1 MRGDGSHGPS
11 DVQILITAADAYLA
25 LEQAFLTARSDILA
39 SFLVFD
45 PHTLLRSDAGRAVG
59 RTWFDLIVHTLRRG
73 VAITLTLSDF
83 DPIARAQM
91 HRGTWHSL
99 RVLQAAAEVAG
110 PGSAQL
116 SARAARH
123 PGQVGWA
130 ARLAIAPVILVRV
143 WRTADWLNR
152 QTPGLRATALRD
164 MPAVAD
170 MMVTRSDGRV
180 RPRLWPVPTLHPCVH
195 HQKIAVFDRSR
206 LYVGGLDLNERR
218 YDDHDHQRPGHQTWH
233 DVQLMI
239 DGPVAEGAARHLE
252 SFEAVTAG
260 DQPPV
265 DTGGLLVT
273 LSSRRKGAPLG
284 FGPRPL
290 VRDIHAAHCAAIARA
305 RGLIYLESQY
315 FRDQSLTRALCR
327 AARSQPDLGLI
338 LLLPGAPEE
347 LAFDGNSGLDQ
358 QMGEWYQAHCLRKL
372 QRAFGKRLFIGGA
385 AQRRR
390 GVVQE
395 ENGRDLLAGAPL
407 IYIHAKLSV
416 FDHAAIVSSAN
427 LNARSMRWDTESG
440 VRLDNPETV
449 ALLRQRAMRHW
460 LPKGADHGFTDPAT
474 AVAAW
479 RGLALSNA
487 ARAPA
492 DRQGFVVPYDLRAAE
507 RFGTAV
513 PFLPPEMV

>member
-1 MRGDGSHGPS
+1 MPAERAGE
-11 DVQILITAADAYLA
+11 VRILITASAAYPA
-25 LEQAFLTARSDILA
+25 LEDAFLTARSEIVG

-45 PHTLLRSDAGRAVG
+45 PTTRLRSEAGLAVG

-83 DPIARAQM
+83 DPIARAPM

-99 RVLQAAAEVAG
+99 RLLQAAAEVAG
-110 PGSAQL
+110 PGSARL
-116 SARAARH
+116 VARAALH
-123 PGQVGWA
+123 PAQVGA
-130 ARLAIAPVILVRV
+130 VTRTLIAPMIFARL
-143 WRTADWLNR
+143 WRLAAWLNR
-152 QTPGLRATALRD
+152 QPPDQRATGLRD
-164 MPAVAD
+164 MPMVASL
-170 MMVTRSDGRV
+170 MVLRPDGRV
-180 RPRLWPVPTLHPCVH
+180 RPRLWPMPPLYPGVH
-195 HQKIAVFDRSR
+195 HQKIAVFDRAR

-218 YDDHDHQRPGHQTWH
+218 YDDEDHQRPGAQTWH
-233 DVQLMI
+233 DIQLMI
-239 DGPVAEGAARHLE
+239 DGPVAEDAQRHLE
-252 SFEAVTAG
+252 TFAAVVEG
-260 DQPPV
+260 DAPPV

-273 LSSRRKGAPLG
+273 LSSRRRGALFR

-315 FRDQSLTRALCR
+315 FRDQSLTRALCA
-327 AARSQPDLGLI
+327 AARARPDLGVI

-347 LAFDGNSGLDQ
+347 LAFDGKAGLDQ

-372 QRAFGKRLFIGGA
+372 QRAFGKRLFVGGA

-390 GVVQE
+390 GVAQE

-427 LNARSMRWDTESG
+427 LNGRSMRWDTEAG
-440 VRLDNPETV
+440 VRLDDPDTV
-449 ALLRQRAMRHW
+449 KRLRLRAMRHW
-460 LPKGADHGFTDPAT
+460 LPEGADARYTDPAS

-487 ARAPA
+487 ARAPG
-492 DRQGFVVPYDLRAAE
+492 DRQGFIVPYDLRAAE

-513 PFLPPEMV
+513 PFLPAEMV